1 MTKPLLQTLP
11 NDEVY
16 LEFTPDHDEA
26 AALRHFF
33 NRFGYPAETTL
44 RIQGKLFLGP
54 VEEKSLMA
62 DFS

>member
-1 MTKPLLQTLP
+1 MTKPLLKSLP

-16 LEFTPDHDEA
+16 LEFTPDHDIKD
-26 AALRHFF
+26 ALRHFK

-54 VEEKSLMA
+54 VEEKSLIA
-62 DFS
+62 GLA